1 VKTLAPGMY
10 TVTVSKNG
18 YTDQQVTVA
27 VSNGEMSEVHVA
39 LSKN

>member
-1 VKTLAPGMY
+1 MY

-18 YTDQQVTVA
+18 YADEQVMVA
-27 VSNGEMSEVHVA
+27 VSNGEMSEVRVA